1 MKESKNTVSKFII
14 NHPLIWLGLVEA
26 LNIILFIIGLSLRD
40 NRKYEDLC
48 ILLGTTF
55 GMLVFFWPLLGIA
68 ILGSVE
74 YYKMKNA
81 QNKHN
86 QKVESTRQ
94 SLSNG
99 LKTECG
105 TEAYNLMVSLDG
117 SILSWYDA
125 MQSYALVLA
134 GRPSA
139 PTYTQGVIKGSL
151 ADNISTLS
159 NAQKKADY
167 DASMKSYYERYGRCL
182 SEKRAY
188 CNRVIF
194 YYDKLYK
201 EITKVNDADKR
212 EKLVD
217 DFIFI
222 YKHNVDVIKSE
233 MNK

>member
-1 MKESKNTVSKFII
+1 MKERKNTVGKFIL
-14 NHPLIWLGLVEA
+14 NHTGMLYGLVEV
-26 LNIILFIIGLSLRD
+26 LNIILFIIGMCLRD
-40 NRKYEDLC
+40 TKYEDLA
-48 ILLGTTF
+48 IYLGVPF
-55 GMLVFFWPLLGIA
+55 GMLMFMWPLLGLP
-68 ILGSVE
+68 ILGIVE
-74 YYKMKNA
+74 GYKKKNEK
-81 QNKHN
+81 NKHD
-86 QKVESTRQ
+86 QKVKAIRQ

-99 LKTECG
+99 LETECG
-105 TEAYNLMVSLDG
+105 TEAYNLMVSLDD
-117 SILSWYDA
+117 SITSWYDA

-167 DASMKSYYERYGRCL
+167 EASMKSYYERYGRCL

-188 CNRVIF
+188 CNRVIS

-222 YKHNVDVIKSE
+222 YKHNVDVIKSD

>member
-125 MQSYALVLA
+125 VQSYALVLA

-139 PTYTQGVIKGSL
+139 PTYTR
-151 ADNISTLS
+151 S
-159 NAQKKADY
+159 N
-167 DASMKSYYERYGRCL
+167 
-182 SEKRAY
+182 
-188 CNRVIF
+188 
-194 YYDKLYK
+194 
-201 EITKVNDADKR
+201 
-212 EKLVD
+212 
-217 DFIFI
+217 
-222 YKHNVDVIKSE
+222 
-233 MNK
+233 